1 MICLGSFGG
10 FYKGDKKK
18 AKKDK
23 QAKVEIGVG
32 SPVFTM
38 PELISKKKKDY

>member
-1 MICLGSFGG
+1 MGSFGG

-23 QAKVEIGVG
+23 QPNLGGGFSNA
-32 SPVFTM
+32 PVLTM
-38 PELISKKKKDY
+38 PEIITKKKKDY